1 MAALQQKSGACTQQQ
16 QQQQQRQ
23 WLPTAAQH
31 RAVHTLA
38 CPAMMDIQNKEE
50 KSLLVVDIVLL

>member
-1 MAALQQKSGACTQQQ
+1 MAALQQKSGACTQ